1 MHTGAGMHTHT
12 WTLTQRWLTEKDLER
27 KEGRNKDRG
36 KEWITPAQSEQY
48 SLYQSAIQPVIQPV
62 SQINRWWSW
71 QQLSC
76 LMNCSHCGW
85 AQYAM
90 MSCRHESGGGGACRA
105 GQIKKLEKRGA
116 ERKICSKSLKEWM
129 WKKKYWGRC
138 GVKLKVCT
146 LFSLSHVTLAHS
158 CSIRN
163 IMHI

>member
-48 SLYQSAIQPVIQPV
+48 SLYQSASQPVIQPV

-90 MSCRHESGGGGACRA
+90 MSCRHESGGGGANKEMR
-105 GQIKKLEKRGA
+105 KKRSWEENLFKKS
-116 ERKICSKSLKEWM
+116 ERMNGE
-129 WKKKYWGRC
+129 KKYWGRR

-146 LFSLSHVTLAHS
+146 LFSLSHVTLAQS

>member
-48 SLYQSAIQPVIQPV
+48 SLYQSASQPVIQPV

-90 MSCRHESGGGGACRA
+90 MSCRHESGGGGALQSRA
-105 GQIKKLEKRGA
+105 NKEIRKKRSWEENLFKKSERMNVEEKILRQMWSEIK
-116 ERKICSKSLKEWM
+116 SM
-129 WKKKYWGRC
+129 HT
-138 GVKLKVCT
+138 V
-146 LFSLSHVTLAHS
+146 LSFTRHS
-158 CSIRN
+158 CTF
-163 IMHI
+163 M